1 MAVRRRSSGSA
12 RGQHFLRSS
21 GLAAALVHDAGVA
34 QDELVLDIGAGTGVL
49 TRALVETGARVV
61 AIERDRSL
69 AAGLRARFGDDVSVV
84 EADALEWPLPTEPF
98 AVVANLPF
106 AGSGAI
112 LTRLLRGPVTSAIVV
127 VEWAFGQKQAAVWPT
142 TLKSAHWRAFYD
154 LEISRRL
161 DRTAFTPPPSVD
173 AAVLR
178 VTRRAQP
185 LVPTAEAQQYW
196 QFLSQAF
203 RAGTEI
209 RRSVL
214 TPLQAKRLAPIL
226 GFRPTSRPRDLDA
239 CQWAGVYTAFGR
251 KASGVRWR
259 KRPMTVDD
267 PLSTDAK
274 PAPHQAPAFADPR
287 RGTGRRRTP
296 RAG

>member
-1 MAVRRRSSGSA
+1 VA
-12 RGQHFLRSS
+12 RGD
-21 GLAAALVHDAGVA
+21 LVVDV
-34 QDELVLDIGAGTGVL
+34 GAGTGML
-49 TRALVETGARVV
+49 TRALLEAGARVV
-61 AIERDRSL
+61 AVERDPEL
-69 AAGLRARFGDDVSVV
+69 AAGLRARFGGEVAVV
-84 EADALEWPLPTEPF
+84 EADALAWPVPEEPF

-112 LTRLLRGPVTSAIVV
+112 LSRLLRGPLTRAVV
-127 VEWAFGQKQAAVWPT
+127 IVEWAFAQKQSAVSPT
-142 TLKSAHWRAFYD
+142 TLKSAHWRAFYEVE
-154 LEISRRL
+154 LARRL
-161 DRTAFTPPPSVD
+161 DRTAFAPPPAVD

-178 VTRRAQP
+178 FVRREEP
-185 LVPTAEAQQYW
+185 LVPTAESQRYW
-196 QFLSQAF
+196 QFLARAF
-203 RAGTEI
+203 EAGTEV

-214 TPLQAKRLAPIL
+214 TPLQAKRLAPTL
-226 GFRPTSRPRDLDA
+226 GFRPTARPRDLDA
-239 CQWAGVYTAFGR
+239 RQWAEVYESCRG

-287 RGTGRRRTP
+287 RGTGRRRSP